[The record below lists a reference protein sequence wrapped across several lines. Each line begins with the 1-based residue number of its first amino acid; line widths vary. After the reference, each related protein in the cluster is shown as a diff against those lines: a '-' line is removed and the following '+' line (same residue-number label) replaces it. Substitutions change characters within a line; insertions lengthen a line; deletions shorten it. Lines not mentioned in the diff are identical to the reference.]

1 MYNNGFVLH
10 KKVSVHDLHEKTPET
25 NAHNIGATKHI
36 ARVQACLMNNIVS
49 YEAEANGSLFQDIV
63 PSRDMVSS
71 QSSMGSCVELEIHT
85 EQAFSNLRPDV
96 ISLACL
102 RGDPEAY
109 THLLPVD
116 RVIENVTPEEIET
129 LQQPL
134 WKIGV
139 DLSFRSSIDDT
150 VRGPIPILYKEER
163 GGWRFVFDQ
172 DLMIGTTPEATELIR
187 KIVDIYYKHRTS
199 ICLEPGDILMVDNNR
214 VVHGRSAF
222 KARFDGYDRF
232 LVRCFGMH
240 DLSRIEH
247 ARSGHMILA
256 KYS

>member
-1 MYNNGFVLH
+1 MPQGFVLH
-10 KKVSVHDLHEKTPET
+10 KGFPVDDLTEPTPES
-25 NAHNIGATKHI
+25 NKHNLGGTKEL
-36 ARVQACLMNNIVS
+36 ARIQAGLVGNLVS

-63 PSRDMVSS
+63 PTRAMSDT
-71 QSSMGSCVELEIHT
+71 QSSLGSAELEIHT
-85 EQAFSNLRPDV
+85 EQAFSNLRPDI

-109 THLLPVD
+109 THLLPVE
-116 RVIENVTPEEIET
+116 RVLENMSRKEIE
-129 LQQPL
+129 LLHEPL

-150 VRGPIPILYKEER
+150 VRGPIPILYR
-163 GGWRFVFDQ
+163 DGRFVFDQ

-187 KIVDIYYKHRTS
+187 KIVEIYYRHRTS
-199 ICLEPGDILMVDNNR
+199 ICLEPGDILVVDNNR

-222 KARFDGYDRF
+222 NPRFDGTDRF
-232 LVRCFGMH
+232 LIRCFGTT
-240 DLSRIEH
+240 DLAKSEH

-256 KYS
+256 RYS